1 MFVLLNG
8 VRPRA
13 GARGHPIHTG
23 RASTCAEDRDLGGG
37 GGQNTERAKRW
48 TTHFSIQQCHDTHQV
63 AEIGAIDSLRS
74 EVFCHRPPP
83 DTHQL
88 RLRARRGREPRAAR
102 QRVGAVVPPVT
113 VERGETSETSRSR
126 RPRGAA
132 MSKSGLARNR
142 VVVVCGENPKI
153 AEAFVAARRRL
164 GAFERRASSQEQIL
178 LRAVRVYTC
187 VSSLE

>member
-1 MFVLLNG
+1 VDDAFFDPLS
-8 VRPRA
+8 RY
-13 GARGHPIHTG
+13 
-23 RASTCAEDRDLGGG
+23 
-37 GGQNTERAKRW
+37 
-48 TTHFSIQQCHDTHQV
+48 THQI
-63 AEIGAIDSLRS
+63 AEIVAIDSLRS
-74 EVFCHRPPP
+74 EAFSHSPPP

-142 VVVVCGENPKI
+142 VVVVCVSEDPKI
-153 AEAFVAARRRL
+153 AKAFVFVAARRRL
-164 GAFERRASSQEQIL
+164 GAFEQNASSQKQIL